1 MFGTLARV
9 NFAHLNFNEARKG
22 LRSNP
27 LKDCVTPGSLRCF
40 QPARPD
46 NNLADLF
53 ADFDPFLCI
62 VRYMMRS
69 SLPAVEEAFTV
80 APEAKVLVI
89 EGNYLLLGD
98 PPWGAVKPTARSCSL
113 YRRAREKV
121 QNRLMKRHAEEGL
134 FSEERNPNISTAWTC
149 RTMIL
154 CEIQT
159 KPRAARVINLVTERL
174 NSLYLTKRKKS

>member
-1 MFGTLARV
+1 MLVSHDAKPP
-9 NFAHLNFNEARKG
+9 FASSTTGFDSRKIE
-22 LRSNP
+22 
-27 LKDCVTPGSLRCF
+27 DV
-40 QPARPD
+40 
-46 NNLADLF
+46 
-53 ADFDPFLCI
+53 
-62 VRYMMRS
+62 
-69 SLPAVEEAFTV
+69 VEEAFTV

-98 PPWGAVKPTARSCSL
+98 PPWGAVKPTVRSCSL

-154 CEIQT
+154 LRDPNQT
-159 KPRAARVINLVTERL
+159 PGRSRHQSRHRALTRFTSRNGKNRNLRRAGESQGLREPSSKTCSKLR
-174 NSLYLTKRKKS
+174 STKRRCRPNFR